1 MMEVLNEEK
10 LTENEVKLTEEEEKK
25 LTNAQKLA
33 IKHNG
38 SDLLISAGAGSGKTY
53 TLTKKIV
60 KDIIRGKDI
69 ANMLVVTFTK
79 EAANKLKC
87 DIREKLAEEF
97 DKNPESKRLE
107 SQIIKASTADISTID
122 SFCYKLVK
130 ANFDKVVLESG
141 AQLDSNFRIGESG
154 ELKVIEYEA
163 LDEVLDEFYEAK
175 EIDKDFMIVSDCY
188 SSLSNEDELKENL
201 LKLYRSLINT
211 KDSLETI
218 KASTDFKGDF
228 MDSPY
233 ARPLLVALGDA
244 VNYFK
249 KTLNASL
256 SIITGNASAEKK
268 FLNSVASDLSF
279 IERLENSLKNPKY
292 ETLCDIFRSYEQ
304 KAISGKDPSDLDVSL
319 VKSCRNDLK
328 LFVKGSN
335 GENGFKGLYFSST
348 NDDTIYS
355 INQNAKMSNA
365 IYKVLKA
372 FDLRYEEKKALYSVC
387 SFNDVSRYAL
397 KLLYKEDGARTS
409 LAEETR
415 KKYSY
420 IYIDEYQ
427 DTNSVQDRIFSAISN
442 NNRFMVG
449 DIKQSIYNFRD
460 AEPEIFSSYRKNF
473 VDKELHCDDK
483 KQGRSLF
490 MSENFRCNKE
500 VIDFTNLVSNYAFG
514 NSYGIPYVSKDDLK
528 FSKTEG
534 LSPVEQLVEVNL
546 FTKPAQKPKEG
557 CDDYDLKLEAYEN
570 GRVAQEEYVAK
581 EIKRIIDEKTEIY
594 EKTKSEKDKFK
605 KSEIAILLRSTKDGK
620 AQKYIDALKKYG
632 VDSDVKL
639 DVAFYEKP
647 HVLLAISILNAIDN
661 PYKDVF
667 LAGAMRSQIFNF
679 SLEELLEIRSTSH
692 DESKPLY
699 TIARE
704 YNGNAKLKKRIDA
717 MVNILDNLREDIR
730 KKCAHEVVAYIL
742 NDMELLSFCDK
753 EQRQDL
759 LKLYNIARVYE
770 GNSFKGLYK
779 FLRYVDSNMSS
790 KVRSTVAGD
799 DEESIRI
806 MTIHASKGLEF
817 EYCFVCDLEGTM
829 NSAIQKPAIL
839 FNRELGVAGLVGK
852 DNGLIKYNSLPR
864 KCVDLACS
872 RANLDEE
879 MRMIYVALTRARTKL
894 YVCASVP
901 DPEKEVEEY
910 RSKAHYLS
918 PYNVYKTSKRIDFI
932 LGALTEAKPFYKI
945 NYPNVVKEKPKD
957 PDDNGSNSPTPP
969 NEELIQKYQVLLHN
983 RINFKYKQEHLTTLP
998 SKLSISSL
1006 KPNVLDGTENETL
1019 NVDKSLDAKPKFL
1032 LKKDNKKGSKHFSA
1046 TDRGTATHVF
1056 LQFCNFK
1063 RLKENGY
1070 EKERQTLCD
1079 NGFIPKE
1086 YEDLINGKQIERFV
1100 NESKLFN
1107 DMLEAEVTDRIWREF
1122 RFNVKLSARNLS
1134 SDPLVQQEKVLVQ
1147 GVIDCL
1153 FEDKNGDLI
1162 LVDYKTD
1169 RLNPDEDFKTIL
1181 LDRYADQ
1188 LTYYRRACKK
1198 LFGKSVKKTLIYSV
1212 YLNETVTVPV
1222 YEGEDEGD
1230 EDEKRPP
1237 VRSTK

>member
-1 MMEVLNEEK
+1 MMEVLNEVK
-10 LTENEVKLTEEEEKK
+10 LTEDEVKLTEEEEKK
-25 LTNAQKLA
+25 LTKAQKLA

-69 ANMLVVTFTK
+69 ANMLIVTFTK

-97 DKNPESKRLE
+97 DNNPENKRLE

-130 ANFDKVVLESG
+130 ANFDKISLESG
-141 AQLDSNFRIGESG
+141 AQLDSNFRIGEGG

-188 SSLSNEDELKENL
+188 SNLSNEDELKENL

-218 KASTDFKGDF
+218 KASADFKGDF

-233 ARPLLVALGDA
+233 ATPLLVALGDA

-268 FLNSVASDLSF
+268 FLNSVVSDLSF
-279 IERLENSLKNPKY
+279 IERLENGLKKPKY
-292 ETLCDIFRSYEQ
+292 ATLCDIFKSYSPI
-304 KAISGKDPSDLDVSL
+304 KISGKDPSDLDVSL
-319 VKSCRNDLK
+319 VKSCRTELK
-328 LFVKGSN
+328 VFVEGTKKE
-335 GENGFKGLYFSST
+335 ENGFRAIYFSST
-348 NDDTIYS
+348 NDDAIYS

-387 SFNDVSRYAL
+387 SFNDVSKYAL
-397 KLLYKEDGARTS
+397 KLLYKEDGSLTP
-409 LAEETR
+409 LAEEI
-415 KKYSY
+415 KGKYSY

-460 AEPEIFSSYRKNF
+460 AEPEIFSNYRKNF
-473 VDKELHCDDK
+473 VDKELDCSDEL
-483 KQGRSLF
+483 QGRSLF

-528 FSKTEG
+528 FSKTKG
-534 LSPVEQLVEVNL
+534 LSPIEQLVEVNL
-546 FTKPAQKPKEG
+546 FTKPPQKPKEG
-557 CDDYDLKLEAYEN
+557 CEDYDQKLEAYEN

-581 EIKRIIDEKTEIY
+581 EIKRIIDEKT
-594 EKTKSEKDKFK
+594 KSEGDKFK
-605 KSEIAILLRSTKDGK
+605 KSQIAILLRSTKDGK

-647 HVLLAISILNAIDN
+647 HVLLALSILNAIDN

-679 SLEELLEIRSTSH
+679 SLEDLLEIRSTSY

-699 TIARE
+699 TIVKE
-704 YNGNAKLKKRIDA
+704 YKGEAYIEKRAKA
-717 MVNILDNLREDIR
+717 MIEVLDELRGKIR
-730 KKCAHEVVAYIL
+730 KECAHDVVAYIL
-742 NDMELLSFCDK
+742 NDMGLLSFCDK

-759 LKLYNIARVYE
+759 LKLYNIARVFE

-779 FLRYVDSNMSS
+779 FLRYIDSNMSS
-790 KVRSTVAGD
+790 KVRSAVSGD
-799 DEESIRI
+799 DEESVRI

-817 EYCFVCDLEGTM
+817 EYCFVCDLEGQM

-852 DNGLIKYNSLPR
+852 DNGLVKYNSLPR

-910 RSKAHYLS
+910 RSKADYLS
-918 PYNVYKTSKRIDFI
+918 PYNVYKTSKRIGFI

-945 NYPNVVKEKPKD
+945 NYPNVVKEKPKN
-957 PDDNGSNSPTPP
+957 PVDNESDSPTPL
-969 NEELIQKYQVLLHN
+969 NEELVQKYQLLLHN
-983 RINFKYKQEHLTTLP
+983 RINFKYRQEHLTTLP

-1006 KPNVLDGTENETL
+1006 KPNILDGTENETL
-1019 NVDKSLDAKPKFL
+1019 DVDKSLDAMPKFL
-1032 LKKDNKKGSKHFSA
+1032 LRKGTTSA

-1056 LQFCNFK
+1056 LQFCEFK
-1063 RLKENGY
+1063 RLKEMGFEN
-1070 EKERQTLCD
+1070 ELNTLCD
-1079 NGFIPKE
+1079 KGFIPEE
-1086 YEDLINGKQIERFV
+1086 YKTLIDGDKIEDFV
-1100 NESKLFN
+1100 NNSELF
-1107 DMLEAEVTDRIWREF
+1107 DEILRAETAERIWREF

-1134 SDPLVQQEKVLVQ
+1134 SEPLVQGEKVLIQ

-1153 FEDKNGDLI
+1153 FENENKDLI

-1169 RLNPDEDFKTIL
+1169 KLDPDGDFAAEL
-1181 LDRYADQ
+1181 LDRYRDQ

-1198 LFGKSVKKTLIYSV
+1198 LFGRRIKETLIYSV
-1212 YLNETVTVPV
+1212 YLNKTVEVPFV
-1222 YEGEDEGD
+1222 EGEDEGD
-1230 EDEKRPP
+1230 EDEKRPLA
-1237 VRSTK
+1237 RATK